1 MLISGHLEKSVHGQT
16 SKAKVMQQIS
26 EFFNVPPANMF
37 LDEAR
42 VNQTHK
48 WMSNAQFEMY
58 LDFYSEKSTA

>member
-26 EFFNVPPANMF
+26 ESCNVPPANMF